1 MKWQMTVCL
10 MSLLLL
16 LSVEAA
22 DPLEERMKLQVN
34 REATKSRKY
43 LMLKLLTEL
52 LESDDNL
59 LENDFTSLSPGDGEE
74 SSVEER
80 SVNAGIPRRQQKTP
94 CKLFFWKTF
103 SHC

>member
-34 REATKSRKY
+34 REVTKSRKY
-43 LMLKLLTEL
+43 LMLKLLSGL
-52 LESDDNL
+52 LDPDDNL
-59 LENDFTSLSPGDGEE
+59 LENDFTSLSPGEEE
-74 SSVEER
+74 SLLEER
-80 SVNAGIPRRQQKTP
+80 SVNAGIPRRPQKAP

>member
-16 LSVEAA
+16 LSVEAV
-22 DPLEERMKLQVN
+22 DPLEERMKLQEV
-34 REATKSRKY
+34 TKSRKY

-80 SVNAGIPRRQQKTP
+80 SVNAGIPRRRQKTP